1 MNAPVLCALI
11 WLIAANLRA
20 MFPSRDHHWRFAY
33 VMIALGIPLL
43 GWLTWTNGPIVG
55 LLFLAAGASI
65 LRWPLIHLVRW
76 LRGAPV
82 QEPAE

>member
-1 MNAPVLCALI
+1 MNAPLVLALL

-20 MFPSRDHHWRFAY
+20 MFPSTDHHWRFAY
-33 VMIALGIPLL
+33 AMICLGIPLL

-55 LLFLAAGASI
+55 LLFLAAGASV
-65 LRWPLIHLVRW
+65 LRWPLIYLARW
-76 LRGAPV
+76 LRGVRA

>member
-43 GWLTWTNGPIVG
+43 GWLTSTNGPIVG
-55 LLFLAAGASI
+55 LLFLAAGASV
-65 LRWPLIHLVRW
+65 LRWPLIYLARW
-76 LRGAPV
+76 LRGARP

>member
-1 MNAPVLCALI
+1 MNAPVLLALL
-11 WLIAANLRA
+11 WLIVANLKA

-43 GWLTWTNGPIVG
+43 GWLTWVMGPVVG
-55 LLFLAAGASI
+55 LLFLAAGASV
-65 LRWPLIHLVRW
+65 LRWPLIYLMRW
-76 LRGAPV
+76 LRGTKV